1 MGISAFDSELFFSWL
16 VPMLNREFAGAVRA
30 VRPDMASQHDHIR
43 STSRVLVDEG
53 DGSAY
58 PTDGGSQRFADQ
70 PSVTLPSGL
79 RMPKLGLGTWQLE
92 GDDAR
97 RIVAAALGAGFRHVD
112 TAQMYGNEREVGQ
125 ALGDSGVPRLEVF
138 LTTKIDNSDHEP
150 GDLVASVEESLDRLG
165 TDHVD
170 LLHLH
175 WPTHW
180 DRVGATL
187 STMAQLQASGM
198 ARHIGVSNF
207 TIDQLRQASDFA
219 PIEVLQVECHPF
231 LQQEE
236 LRSWCVEHGWAFT
249 AYSPIA
255 RGDVIND
262 DTITSIADAHDTD
275 PAAIAIAWLLSKP
288 QVTTIPKTTSEK
300 HLASNFAALDIE
312 LSDDEVER
320 MDDLDEG
327 RRLVDPDSAPWNP

>member
-1 MGISAFDSELFFSWL
+1 
-16 VPMLNREFAGAVRA
+16 
-30 VRPDMASQHDHIR
+30 MASQHDHTR
-43 STSRVLVDEG
+43 SASTVLVDEG
-53 DGSAY
+53 DGSAH
-58 PTDGGSQRFADQ
+58 PTVDAEQRFADQ

-79 RMPKLGLGTWQLE
+79 EIPKLGLGTWQLE

-97 RIVAAALGAGFRHVD
+97 SMVAAALGTGFRHVD
-112 TAQMYGNEREVGQ
+112 TAQMYDNEREVGRG
-125 ALGDSGVPRLEVF
+125 LSDSGVPRSEVF
-138 LTTKIDNSDHEP
+138 LTTKIGNEHHEP

-175 WPTHW
+175 WPSEW

-207 TIDQLRQASDFA
+207 TVEQLRQASDFA

-236 LRSWCVEHGWAFT
+236 LRSWCLEHGWAFT

-255 RGDVIND
+255 RGDVIDN
-262 DTITSIADAHDTD
+262 DTIASIADAHDTD
-275 PAAIAIAWLLSKP
+275 PAAIALAWLLSKP
-288 QVTTIPKTTSEK
+288 QVTAIPKTTSEE

-312 LSDDEVER
+312 LSDDEIER
-320 MDDLDEG
+320 IDDLDEG

>member
-1 MGISAFDSELFFSWL
+1 
-16 VPMLNREFAGAVRA
+16 
-30 VRPDMASQHDHIR
+30 MASQHDHDP
-43 STSRVLVDEG
+43 SAPTVLVDEG
-53 DGSAY
+53 DGSAH
-58 PTDGGSQRFADQ
+58 PTVGTEPRFGGQ

-79 RMPKLGLGTWQLE
+79 EMPKLGLGTWQLE
-92 GDDAR
+92 GNDAR
-97 RIVAAALGAGFRHVD
+97 SIVTAALEIGFRHVD

-125 ALGDSGVPRLEVF
+125 GIIDSGVGRSDMF
-138 LTTKIDNSDHEP
+138 LTTKIGNDCHEP
-150 GDLVASVEESLDRLG
+150 GDLVASVEESLERLA

-170 LLHLH
+170 LVHLH

-198 ARHIGVSNF
+198 ARHLGVSNF

-255 RGDVIND
+255 RGDVFDD
-262 DTITSIADAHDTD
+262 DTIESIADAHDTD
-275 PAAIAIAWLLSKP
+275 PAAIALAWLLSKP
-288 QVTTIPKTTSEK
+288 QVTTIPKTTSEE

-312 LSDDEVER
+312 LSDDEIER
-320 MDDLDEG
+320 MDRLDEG
-327 RRLVDPDSAPWNP
+327 RRLVDPDSAPWNT